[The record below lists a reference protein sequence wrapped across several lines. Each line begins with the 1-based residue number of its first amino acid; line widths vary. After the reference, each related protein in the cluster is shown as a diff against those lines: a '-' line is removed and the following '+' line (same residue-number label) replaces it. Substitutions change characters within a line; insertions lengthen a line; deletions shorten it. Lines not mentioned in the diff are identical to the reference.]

1 MSVDIDPKYG
11 GTGST
16 FFAAML
22 VIEELAKVDPSVS
35 VFCDVQNT
43 LVTQTFHRFASEE
56 QRIKYLPRIAKDT
69 VNQILFISI
78 IKLIICYF
86 YKSKVGSFCLSEPS
100 SGSDAFAL
108 KTQAIKDGD
117 NYVINGTK
125 CWITNAEH
133 AGIFLVYANVNP
145 SLGYKGITCF
155 VVERD
160 TPGLTVAKREDKLG
174 IRASSTCPVIFEDVR
189 VS

>member
-69 VNQILFISI
+69 VNQISFISI
-78 IKLIICYF
+78 IF
-86 YKSKVGSFCLSEPS
+86 S
-100 SGSDAFAL
+100 
-108 KTQAIKDGD
+108 
-117 NYVINGTK
+117 
-125 CWITNAEH
+125 
-133 AGIFLVYANVNP
+133 
-145 SLGYKGITCF
+145 
-155 VVERD
+155 
-160 TPGLTVAKREDKLG
+160 
-174 IRASSTCPVIFEDVR
+174 
-189 VS
+189 